1 MQTDIRIL
9 TNQIMVGAF
18 TLGLVIFAGVA
29 VMITLTS
36 SSPGFGER
44 GGEVGM
50 IVMGVAAGL
59 FVVGQIIATL
69 ARSGSIKSLRNQLPE
84 LSESRTEMGILNA
97 YGRAAMTRGILALVP
112 GMIFTVAPFLTG
124 SLEALIGTGL
134 CAVTALL
141 FLPTKGGLEAF
152 RAKVTD
158 G

>member
-1 MQTDIRIL
+1 MQSDIRIL

-18 TLGLVIFAGVA
+18 TLGLAIFAGVA

-44 GGEVGM
+44 GGQAGTV
-50 IVMGVAAGL
+50 VMGVAAGL
-59 FVVGQIIATL
+59 FVVGQIVATL
-69 ARSGSIKSLRNQLPE
+69 ARSGSISKLRAQLPG
-84 LSESRTEMGILNA
+84 LSESRTEMVILNA
-97 YGRAAMTRGILALVP
+97 YGRASITRGMLALVP

-134 CAVTALL
+134 CAVTTLL

-152 RAKVTD
+152 RMKVTD